1 MKVLLIFISLFLM
14 RCTCSGGSNRT
25 DSELVLD
32 MIQQKT
38 IKPQEGG
45 AEGQLQMLLPPE
57 GTKAQNRSYY
67 PYTGDPL
74 KAEKELKN
82 PLTLTPETLKEGETY
97 YTQFCIY
104 CHGRIGDS
112 LKGATVAPKMIIKP
126 PSLLTDKVK
135 KYSDGRV
142 YHIIHEGQGLMG
154 PYRIQLGTKE
164 QVLKD
169 SLSEKGHYK
178 GSKRMWSVVLY
189 IRSLQKLSEKKGTK
203 E

>member
-1 MKVLLIFISLFLM
+1 MKVFLIFLSFFLVG
-14 RCTCSGGSNRT
+14 CSCSGGSNRT

-32 MIQQKT
+32 MVQQKH

-67 PYTGDPL
+67 PYAGDPL
-74 KAEKELKN
+74 KAAKKLKN
-82 PLTLTPETLKEGETY
+82 PLTLTPKTLKKGETY
-97 YTQFCIY
+97 YTKFCIY
-104 CHGRIGDS
+104 CHGTAGDS
-112 LKGATVAPKMIIKP
+112 LKGATVAPKMLIKP

-135 KYSDGRV
+135 NYSDGRI

-154 PYRIQLGTKE
+154 SYRIQLGTKE
-164 QVLKD
+164 QALKD
-169 SLSEKGHYK
+169 YLAEEGHYK
-178 GSKRMWSVVLY
+178 GSKRIWSVVLY
-189 IRSLQKLSEKKGTK
+189 IRSLQRLSEKRDVK